1 MAKWLQNVWYQKQPL
16 VWLLAPFT
24 ALFWVLSSTR
34 RLAFK
39 LGLKKSHKLTVPV
52 VVVGNISVGG
62 NGKTPLVVFLA
73 KWLQEQGYRP
83 GVLSRG
89 YGGNS
94 SHYPLQV
101 NADADPAV
109 VGDEPLLM
117 VQHLSCPL
125 VVDPN
130 RTRGG
135 KMLVEQL
142 GCDLIICDDG
152 LQHYALHRDVE
163 ILVMDGH
170 RRLGN
175 GYLLPMGPL
184 REGAWRLNTVDLVVV
199 NGNEAGRGEHLM
211 TLQSGLLSNLIC
223 SDKHKSL
230 TEIEAPVVA
239 AAGIGN
245 PQRFFDLLQQH
256 QVKLKSTLV
265 FADHYQFTA
274 ADLPQETVLMTEK
287 DAVKCRSF
295 AHPDWWYLPVEANL
309 TEQTK
314 QQLLSILQ
322 QTQTKLKREEHGI

>member
-1 MAKWLQNVWYQKQPL
+1 LAAWLQKAWYQNRPL
-16 VWLLAPFT
+16 VWLLAPLT
-24 ALFWVLSSTR
+24 VLFWALSGTR

-39 LGLKKSHKLTVPV
+39 LGLKKRYKLSVPV
-52 VVVGNISVGG
+52 IVVGNISVGG
-62 NGKTPLVVFLA
+62 NGKTPLVVYLA

-89 YGGNS
+89 YGGTS

-101 NADADPAV
+101 SADADPAI

-117 VQHLSCPL
+117 MQNLTCPL

-130 RTRGG
+130 RPRGG
-135 KMLVEQL
+135 KMLLEQL
-142 GCDLIICDDG
+142 ACDLIICDDG
-152 LQHYALHRDVE
+152 LQHYALQRDVE

-199 NGNEAGRGEHLM
+199 NGNKASRGEHLM
-211 TLQSGLLSNLIC
+211 ALESGLLTNILC
-223 SDKHKSL
+223 PDKHKDL
-230 TEIEAPVVA
+230 AEIDTPVVA

-245 PQRFFDLLQQH
+245 PQRFFDLLQQR

-265 FADHYQFTA
+265 FADHHQFTA
-274 ADLPQETVLMTEK
+274 ADLPQETLLMTEK
-287 DAVKCRSF
+287 DAVKCRHF
-295 AHPDWWYLPVEANL
+295 AHPDWWYLPVEAKL
-309 TEQTK
+309 SEQTK

-322 QTQTKLKREEHGI
+322 QSQTKL